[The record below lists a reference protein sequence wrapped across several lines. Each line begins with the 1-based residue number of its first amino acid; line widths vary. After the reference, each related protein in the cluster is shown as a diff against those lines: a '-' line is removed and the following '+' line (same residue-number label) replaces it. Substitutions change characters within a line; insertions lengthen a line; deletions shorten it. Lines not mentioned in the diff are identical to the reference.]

1 LLTNAVYAGKVEH
14 RGAMYAGEHAPI
26 IEPSVWQDV
35 NAELRAGRR
44 TKAGATRTPQN
55 ALLAGLLL
63 CQSCQRPMVP
73 TYTAKPGRRYRY
85 YVCRAAR
92 QNGWS
97 SCPTKS
103 VPARMIEDAVVD
115 RLRTAMGATEARER
129 LNVAEQDWQNF
140 EERPFGLVRALVEQV
155 SYDGT
160 TGAVELHLKRSETNH
175 ED

>member
-1 LLTNAVYAGKVEH
+1 
-14 RGAMYAGEHAPI
+14 M
-26 IEPSVWQDV
+26 
-35 NAELRAGRR
+35 
-44 TKAGATRTPQN
+44 
-55 ALLAGLLL
+55 
-63 CQSCQRPMVP
+63 
-73 TYTAKPGRRYRY
+73 
-85 YVCRAAR
+85 CRAAR
-92 QNGWS
+92 QNGWN